1 MAKELKSNNTSS
13 NDEID
18 LGQLFQMI
26 GNGFRNLFNYIE
38 RIFKGIFELIIRFLL
53 FIRKHFL
60 KFAIAGILGLALGLY
75 LDFINGPKYTSS
87 MVVEPNFN
95 SAQQLY
101 NNISFYN
108 ELADAKDSIGLSQ
121 VLNITPLEAATI
133 KELKVESY
141 TDENQ
146 KVILFDKFVRSLDS
160 TTQNAIDI
168 ENYLKNFNSIDAR
181 FHTITIIA
189 GDNSIAKKIQP
200 TLINSISSNP
210 YFKLQQR
217 INDKNLDLQDSIYL
231 KQLIEI
237 DSLQLLYK
245 KVMLKEAEY
254 PLQGTSINLADNGTE
269 ENKELALLNKVDQV
283 KTGLV
288 TINQERANKSSILNV
303 ISAFPRNG
311 VEAKG
316 IWDNYKYWIPIL
328 FLSITLIVLLS
339 INLNTYLKDYRN
351 K

>member
-1 MAKELKSNNTSS
+1 MAKEPKTNNTSS

-18 LGQLFQMI
+18 LGQLFNII
-26 GNGFRNLFNYIE
+26 GNGFRNLFNFFGN
-38 RIFKGIFELIIRFLL
+38 IFKGIFHLIILFLL
-53 FIRKHFL
+53 FIRKHFI
-60 KFAIAGILGLALGLY
+60 KFVIAGSIGLALGFY

-108 ELADAKDSIGLSQ
+108 ELADAKDSTGLSQ
-121 VLNITPLEAATI
+121 VLNITPSEAASI
-133 KELKVESY
+133 KEIKVESY

-146 KVILFDKFVRSLDS
+146 KVILFDRFVRSLDS
-160 TTQNAIDI
+160 ITQKAIDI

-181 FHTITIIA
+181 FHTITIVA

-200 TLINSISSNP
+200 TLINSISNNP
-210 YFKLQQR
+210 YFRLQQN

-231 KQLIEI
+231 RQLGEI
-237 DSLQLLYK
+237 DSIQLLYK
-245 KVMLKEAEY
+245 KVMLLEAEN
-254 PLQGTSINLADNGTE
+254 PLQGTSINLSDNGAE
-269 ENKELALLNKVDQV
+269 ENKELALLNKIDQV

-288 TINQERANKSSILNV
+288 GINQERANKSSILNV

-316 IWDNYKYWIPIL
+316 VWDNYKYWIPIL
-328 FLSITLIVLLS
+328 FLSITLFVLLF
-339 INLNTYLKDYRN
+339 INLNSYLKKYIN